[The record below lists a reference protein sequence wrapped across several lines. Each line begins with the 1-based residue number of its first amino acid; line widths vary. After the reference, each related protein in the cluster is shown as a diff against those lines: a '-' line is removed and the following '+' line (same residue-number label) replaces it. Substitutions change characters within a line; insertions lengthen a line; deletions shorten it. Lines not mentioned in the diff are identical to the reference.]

1 MPAVSVIVPMHNA
14 EAYLQESLHTI
25 VGQTLTDL
33 EIILVDDGSTDGTAA
48 IAAEFAAKDSRI
60 RVIPGPAVGSAGAA
74 RNAGLDVASGDFLS
88 FLDAD
93 DLFAPTMLAELH
105 RRAQLH
111 DADVVLTKFRLLDER
126 TGEINP
132 VDWPLRLDH
141 FPKKPPFAPGAVGDH
156 LFLSV
161 NPAAWNKLFRA
172 DFIRDLGL
180 RFQTLRS
187 ANDVFFSYMA
197 LAHAR
202 RISYWNAYPVTY
214 RYGNT
219 GSLQGSKHGRPLEFV
234 DAFRAMRSHL
244 AETGLY
250 QAYERPF
257 LNVVLDISLANLRG
271 ASTLEAFD
279 VLHSALARDV
289 LPEFG
294 IVGRPDDY
302 FVRPDLVRQLHEL
315 LDSTRD
321 EYLFSHWQSA
331 LETTRNAR
339 AEAREA
345 LRHSDLRSHV
355 VAAAEAGSAPHEGRP
370 SPSSQTDTVDVSV
383 IIPVHN
389 TEAYVEECV
398 HSVLT
403 QTDVSIEV
411 ICIDDGSTDSSPE
424 VLARIAA
431 SDPRVRVLTQ
441 QNAGPS
447 VARNVGLDLAAGRYV
462 CFLDSDDYWLVDG
475 LSGLVADADRDRLD
489 TLLFDASSIRHL
501 TVDDKTWAR
510 FDHYYERGSQYDTVA
525 TGPDLLARM
534 VKAVDYRS
542 SACLFLIRRD
552 VIERAGIRFYP
563 GISYEDNLFTM
574 NVLLESE
581 RSRHTQTRL
590 YARRVRP
597 GSRMTAGSRTAAA
610 HGYFVNYVEMLRLVR
625 GREYPL
631 EISTEVGRVIY
642 SMYRHSR
649 DHFVKLPPDVTDRFR
664 LIDPMPDAQT
674 LFHLLKRARHEAQ
687 VGRALPA
694 PAKPA
699 TLAGRLRRLLGRGKR
714 AVTRR
719 LSRLRGD

>member
-14 EAYLQESLHTI
+14 EAYLRESLHTI
-25 VGQTLTDL
+25 VGQTLADL

-48 IAAEFAAKDSRI
+48 IAAEFAAQDPRI
-60 RVIPGPAVGSAGAA
+60 RVIPGPAQGSAGAA
-74 RNAGLDVASGDFLS
+74 RNAGLDVASGDYLS

-105 RRAQLH
+105 RRAILH
-111 DADVVLTKFRLLDER
+111 DSDVVLTKFRILDER

-132 VDWPLRLDH
+132 VDWPLRLEH
-141 FPKKPPFAPGAVGDH
+141 FPKKPPFAPDAVGEH

-172 DFIRDLGL
+172 DFVRRIGL
-180 RFQTLRS
+180 RFQSLRS
-187 ANDVFFSYMA
+187 ANDVFFTYMA
-197 LAHAR
+197 LAHAD

-234 DAFRAMRSHL
+234 EALRAMRAHL
-244 AETGLY
+244 EQAGLY
-250 QAYERPF
+250 PRFERPY
-257 LNVVLDISLANLRG
+257 LNVVLDIGLANLRG
-271 ASTLEAFD
+271 ASTLDAFEA
-279 VLHSALARDV
+279 LHAALIHDV

-294 IVGRPDDY
+294 IVGRPDGY

-315 LDSTRD
+315 LESSPTQ
-321 EYLFSHWQSA
+321 YLFNHWQTA

-345 LRHSDLRSHV
+345 LRHSELRSHV
-355 VAAAEAGSAPHEGRP
+355 LAAAEAGSAPHEGRP
-370 SPSSQTDTVDVSV
+370 APSSSTDSVDVSV

-398 HSVLT
+398 RSVLR
-403 QTDVSIEV
+403 QTGASVEV
-411 ICIDDGSTDSSPE
+411 ICIDDGSTDSSGE
-424 VLARIAA
+424 VLARIAD

-447 VARNVGLDLAAGRYV
+447 VARNVGLDVASGRYV
-462 CFLDSDDYWLVDG
+462 CFLDSDDYWMLDELG
-475 LSGLVADADRDRLD
+475 GLVGDADARNLD
-489 TLLFDASSIRHL
+489 ALLFDASSVRHV

-510 FDHYYERGSQYDTVA
+510 FDRYYERGDQYGEVA

-542 SACLFLIRRD
+542 SACLFLVRRE

-574 NVLLESE
+574 HVLLESE
-581 RSRHTQTRL
+581 RARHTPTRL

-631 EISTEVGRVIY
+631 AISTEVGRVIY
-642 SMYRHSR
+642 SMYRHAR
-649 DHFVKLPPDVTDRFR
+649 DHFVKLAPDVTDRFR
-664 LIDPMPDAQT
+664 SIDPMPDAQT
-674 LFHLLKRARHEAQ
+674 LYHLLKRAHHEAQ

-694 PAKPA
+694 PTQPP
-699 TLAGRLRRLLGRGKR
+699 TLARRLRRFLGRGKR
-714 AVTRR
+714 ALGRR
-719 LSRLRGD
+719 LSRLRGA